1 MLGAVD
7 PYRWADGAGLTAIP
21 IVFALNLLKGEFTP
35 EVFIGVPVMIM
46 PFAIGGL
53 MIGFQI
59 GPAILCGANVW
70 AAFAALSPAIDER
83 KRLWAGAVCFSA
95 AGTAYVYPTW
105 LKSLGP
111 IISTIGALGFAGGFI
126 FPRLLFRG
134 LQPGSMVLGGARKC
148 RSGGRG

>member
-1 MLGAVD
+1 MV
-7 PYRWADGAGLTAIP
+7 AGLTAIP
-21 IVFALNLLKGEFTP
+21 IVFALNLLKGDFTP

-59 GPAILCGANVW
+59 GPAVLFGAYVW
-70 AAFAALSPAIDER
+70 AALATLLPAIDER
-83 KRLWAGAVCFSA
+83 KGLWAGAACFGV

-111 IISTIGALGFAGGFI
+111 ILSATGAFGFAGGFI

-134 LQPGSMVLGGARKC
+134 LEPGSMVLWVKRN
-148 RSGGRG
+148 